1 MPNFRCEQTP
11 ARFNNT
17 NRCERVCVEVK
28 RVFDAC
34 LQRKSVENAQLPV
47 AFSCPPSRCSTVES
61 VTNNGMA
68 IISNL
73 EITPLPRS
81 ACSRVRYT
89 LTIPIQVVLSN
100 NAGKNIVGTTS
111 FTLQQDILLK
121 VPASTALVPVHVE
134 VTANV
139 VGLNNSLSDSVLTTT
154 LCVTI
159 VTKVLARVILSI
171 PTFGYPCIPPCQEF
185 AEDLCEEIFNRPL
198 YPSSNVPLGFEEI
211 LYPQD

>member
-1 MPNFRCEQTP
+1 
-11 ARFNNT
+11 
-17 NRCERVCVEVK
+17 
-28 RVFDAC
+28 
-34 LQRKSVENAQLPV
+34 
-47 AFSCPPSRCSTVES
+47 
-61 VTNNGMA
+61 
-68 IISNL
+68 
-73 EITPLPRS
+73 
-81 ACSRVRYT
+81 
-89 LTIPIQVVLSN
+89 
-100 NAGKNIVGTTS
+100 
-111 FTLQQDILLK
+111 

-159 VTKVLARVILSI
+159 VTKVLAKVILSI

>member
-1 MPNFRCEQTP
+1 
-11 ARFNNT
+11 
-17 NRCERVCVEVK
+17 
-28 RVFDAC
+28 
-34 LQRKSVENAQLPV
+34 LPV

-159 VTKVLARVILSI
+159 VTKVLAKVILSI